1 MKCGAVAPCDV
12 SSLLGVWESRVRK
25 HRQRQK
31 KELERKERSALPT
44 WDNWPQSPLFT
55 IAESPHVW
63 SDERQVSL
71 MPMSQLTRSEHDFEP
86 TDNLESSRHAVAR
99 LNDRAVRR
107 QGHNVPKSSLSDLC
121 ASCRRVWQVLRR
133 PSIGSSPIDR
143 SEDKQEGILLM
154 TRDWT

>member
-1 MKCGAVAPCDV
+1 MRGGRTVWRVVVARRLGIARQEASTTSEERAGKEGEERPPHVRQLAAVAVVHDRWV
-12 SSLLGVWESRVRK
+12 TARMEWWTSSLTHADV
-25 HRQRQK
+25 
-31 KELERKERSALPT
+31 PT
-44 WDNWPQSPLFT
+44 
-55 IAESPHVW
+55 
-63 SDERQVSL
+63 
-71 MPMSQLTRSEHDFEP
+71 TRSEHDFEP